1 VIEMA
6 TSPMPLKPTKVM
18 TLKGKPGEKLDK
30 YLIVSSAD
38 QSLILGIN
46 EGKISSITD
55 SSFQKNEPTIHVGL
69 MEDGTYLQV
78 TQTSIVHVRNH
89 VSKSLKNTKW
99 SCDPGRKILSACSNS
114 RQVVI

>member
-1 VIEMA
+1 
-6 TSPMPLKPTKVM
+6 MPLKPTKVM

-114 RQVVI
+114 RQVVIQVETD